1 MLCLGCLMCE
11 AGGRFAYSSHCR
23 RRGARRNGADLLGR
37 VGQRRGG
44 ADENVRP
51 WRSPSGPLAR
61 EGRRPASRRAGATLR
76 LEQQRQAVE
85 QMPAGAAAAS
95 NERPAA
101 TGQPPASNHG
111 VLRGHL
117 CGEHPRR
124 VGCLEWGRRARPA
137 VAAARRRR
145 RNNAK
150 FSRRMQVQQAKQAVG
165 VQTLV
170 PSPGYLA
177 HALLFRTAAACG
189 SVLGCACLPPAQ
201 PCLWYLC
208 APSLLPHLDSS
219 LYSTAFL
226 TQTRSPSL
234 TLDSR

>member
-11 AGGRFAYSSHCR
+11 AGGRCAFSSHCR

-85 QMPAGAAAAS
+85 QMPAAAS
-95 NERPAA
+95 NEQRAASSHRPATSQQSRRA
-101 TGQPPASNHG
+101 AWPPLRRASSTSR
-111 VLRGHL
+111 L
-117 CGEHPRR
+117 PRM
-124 VGCLEWGRRARPA
+124 GRRARPA
-137 VAAARRRR
+137 VAAAHLGR